1 MLFDE
6 KFEVFLA
13 DTEAARR
20 IHYGIR
26 YQVYCR
32 ETGFEDA
39 GQFPDRLERDH
50 WDPCAVP
57 FLVRHRWSGQWIAT
71 MRLILGGDQSLPVE
85 GMCRIENAKV
95 LRLPGQRKAELSR
108 LCMVKEFRRRGEEPK
123 HPFEIEGVGGKDVP
137 AIQANR
143 RERRREPEILL
154 GLLRAGFRFSE
165 TAGLDYWVILIT
177 PALARM
183 LQRINTSIERI
194 GPSCAHRGQRFP
206 YVTQL
211 AREERQISEIDPE
224 VADMLGRGPAYLR
237 FSQAAAEG
245 QV

>member
-20 IHYGIR
+20 IHYAIR

-32 ETGFEDA
+32 ETGFEDP
-39 GQFPDRLERDH
+39 GQFPDGLERDH
-50 WDPCAVP
+50 WDPLAVP

-71 MRLILGGDQSLPVE
+71 MRLILGEDQTLPVE
-85 GMCRIENAKV
+85 ATCRIEEPEA
-95 LRLPGQRKAELSR
+95 RRIPGRRKAELSR
-108 LCMVKEFRRRGEEPK
+108 LSMVRDFRRRGEEPK
-123 HPFEIEGVGGKDVP
+123 HPFEIEGVGGKDAP
-137 AIQANR
+137 SARPDR

-154 GLLRAGFRFSE
+154 GLLRAGFRFSD
-165 TAGLDYWVILIT
+165 TAGLDHWVMLIT

-206 YVTQL
+206 YITQL
-211 AREERQISEIDPE
+211 AREERQIAQIDAE
-224 VADMLGRGPAYLR
+224 VAEMFRREPAYLR
-237 FSQAAAEG
+237 FSQAVAEG